1 MRDPEE
7 GDPMSWAVLV
17 RKTRSGLCGMMILAG
32 SGCVGWRTETVP
44 PRELLQGG
52 EVNAVRIQ
60 KPDRTRVEMWN
71 PAIVGDSITGHPT
84 ERAIARFTI
93 PLSAVQTI
101 ETRHT
106 SIGKTLLAALGIGA
120 GVVAYALI
128 QSLNQY

>member
-1 MRDPEE
+1 MR
-7 GDPMSWAVLV
+7 WAVLA
-17 RKTRSGLCGMMILAG
+17 RRTRVTVSGILILA
-32 SGCVGWRTETVP
+32 SAGCVGWRSESVT
-44 PRELLQGG
+44 PRELLRGG
-52 EVNAVRIQ
+52 EVDAVRIL
-60 KPDRTRVEMWN
+60 KPDSTRVEMWG

-84 ERAIARFTI
+84 ERAIARFTL
-93 PLSAVQTI
+93 PLSAVQSI

>member
-1 MRDPEE
+1 
-7 GDPMSWAVLV
+7 MSWAVLV
-17 RKTRSGLCGMMILAG
+17 RTTRIGFCGMVILAG
-32 SGCVGWRTETVP
+32 SGCAGWRTETVP
-44 PRELLQGG
+44 PRELLRGG

-71 PAIVGDSITGHPT
+71 PTIVGDSITGHPT
-84 ERAIARFTI
+84 ERAIARFTL
-93 PLSAVQTI
+93 PLSAVQSI

>member
-1 MRDPEE
+1 
-7 GDPMSWAVLV
+7 MSGAVLV
-17 RKTRSGLCGMMILAG
+17 QRARITLGSVLVLA
-32 SGCVGWRTETVP
+32 SAGCVGWRTESVS
-44 PRELLQGG
+44 PRELLRGG
-52 EVNAVRIQ
+52 EVNAVRVV
-60 KPDRTRVEMWN
+60 KPDRTRVEMWS

-84 ERAIARFTI
+84 ERAIARFTL
-93 PLSAVQTI
+93 PLSAVQSI